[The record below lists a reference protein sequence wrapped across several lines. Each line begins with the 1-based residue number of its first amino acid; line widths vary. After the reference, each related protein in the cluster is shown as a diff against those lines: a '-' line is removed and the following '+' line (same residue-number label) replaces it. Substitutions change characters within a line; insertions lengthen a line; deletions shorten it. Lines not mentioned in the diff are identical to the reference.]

1 MENDLTNP
9 IISVYASMKIFR
21 SQAVPG
27 TLTLLRDRIQFQ
39 AAGVIKGSEIKDT
52 FLFSDIKNI
61 KSGISFSPFRIV
73 ITEKSEENWI
83 FDQVPRQDAKKFV
96 DLFNTIK

>member
-9 IISVYASMKIFR
+9 IISVYASMKIFP

-39 AAGVIKGSEIKDT
+39 ATGVIEGSEIKDT

>member
-39 AAGVIKGSEIKDT
+39 ATGVIEGSEIKDT
-52 FLFSDIKNI
+52 FYLATLKILN
-61 KSGISFSPFRIV
+61 
-73 ITEKSEENWI
+73 
-83 FDQVPRQDAKKFV
+83 QVFLLV
-96 DLFNTIK
+96 LLE